1 MTGPRRW
8 LDVPRNVTRLVYAL
22 YGACALLL
30 AADLAMHKH
39 AHFDFEHWFGFYALF
54 GFAAYCGIVQL
65 ARLLRPLL
73 RRDEDYYGEGRG
85 DGDA

>member
-1 MTGPRRW
+1 MSGPPGW
-8 LDVPRNVTRLVYAL
+8 LERPRTITRLVYAL

-30 AADLAMHKH
+30 AADLVMHKH
-39 AHFDFEHWFGFYALF
+39 AHFAFEHWFGFYGLF
-54 GFAAYCGIVQL
+54 GFAACCGMVLL

-85 DGDA
+85 DGDD